1 MRICRNVLVGGLV
14 VLFAGLNTYAQKPK
28 AGLYEVTNR
37 MIWQQSPFP
46 EGTQPAPGSVG
57 PHTAQACITQAQI
70 DKYNGPKPEAHGECQ
85 VSNIQKRKDGM
96 TAELACNGR
105 MRGRGTVRSIWTDS
119 GHSKSKVHFTGEMQV
134 GQNTKD
140 VEWTLESESAYK
152 GPNCGDVKPAGKEQ

>member
-1 MRICRNVLVGGLV
+1 MRITYSLLVGGAA
-14 VLFAGLNTYAQKPK
+14 VLFTSLITYAQKPK

-37 MIWQQSPFP
+37 MTWQRSPFP

-70 DKYNGPKPEAHGECQ
+70 DRYNGPKPEAHGECQ
-85 VSNIQKRKDGM
+85 VSNIQKHRNGM

-105 MRGRGTVRSIWTDS
+105 MKGKGTVRSVWTDS
-119 GHSKSKVHFTGEMQV
+119 RHSKSKVHFTGEMQV

-140 VEWTLESESAYK
+140 VEWTLESESVYK
-152 GPNCGDVKPAGKEQ
+152 GPNCGEVKPAGSSQ